1 METPDDDERVKTQFP
16 PKPKPHLNV
25 GVIGGG
31 GRSHMALLM
40 AMTAAMSMSGGIVIP
55 PAKPKPSE
63 DEVV

>member
-1 METPDDDERVKTQFP
+1 MNAQDDNEPVKTQP
-16 PKPKPHLNV
+16 PKTKPHLNV

-31 GRSHMALLM
+31 GRSHMALLL

-55 PAKPKPSE
+55 PAKPKQSE